1 MSTSRALENG
11 QNESNAAGGTRLVSR
26 RTVVRTGVTAAWSV
40 PLIQVVGAAPALA
53 VSGPKVQVTGG
64 QAVWDGNY
72 INVTVPL
79 TNSGTQ
85 QIDVITIT
93 LTFST
98 GLAPE
103 PNSAPGGWSASKPTM
118 FGGQTTITYTTS
130 TAKLRA
136 NRTISPMFVVK
147 DKDHKGA
154 AGSVTVAVVTSSGS
168 SGSGY
173 TIAAVTGGTGG
184 GKG

>member
-1 MSTSRALENG
+1 MTTSRALENG
-11 QNESNAAGGTRLVSR
+11 QNESNAAGGTRMISR

-53 VSGPKVQVTGG
+53 VSGSKIGVSGG

-79 TNSGTQ
+79 SNSGTQ
-85 QIDVITIT
+85 QIDTITIT

-98 GLAPE
+98 GLTPE
-103 PNSAPGGWSASKPTM
+103 PNSATGGWVASKPVVM
-118 FGGQTTITYTTS
+118 DGKTTITYSTT
-130 TAKLRA
+130 TARLRA
-136 NRTISPMFVVK
+136 GRTISPTFVVK

-168 SGSGY
+168 ASGFY
-173 TIAAVTGGTGG
+173 TIAAVTGGG
-184 GKG
+184 GKS

>member
-1 MSTSRALENG
+1 MI
-11 QNESNAAGGTRLVSR
+11 SR

-40 PLIQVVGAAPALA
+40 PVIQVVGAAPALA
-53 VSGPKVQVTGG
+53 VSGPKISVVGG

-79 TNSGTQ
+79 SNTGTQ
-85 QIDVITIT
+85 TIDSITIT

-98 GLAPE
+98 PLAPE
-103 PNSAPGGWSASKPTM
+103 PNSAPGGWAASTSVI
-118 FGGQTTITYTTS
+118 GGKTTITYTTS

-136 NRTISPMFVVK
+136 GGTISPTFVVK
-147 DKDHKGA
+147 DKDHKGM
-154 AGSVTVAVVTSSGS
+154 AGSVAVAVVTSTTSAGT
-168 SGSGY
+168 GY
-173 TIAAVTGGTGG
+173 TIAAVTGGSGG

>member
-11 QNESNAAGGTRLVSR
+11 QNESIASGGTRMISR
-26 RTVVRTGVTAAWSV
+26 RIVVRTGVTAAWSV

-53 VSGPKVQVTGG
+53 VSGPKIQVVGG

-79 TNSGTQ
+79 SNTGTQ

-98 GLAPE
+98 PLAPE
-103 PNSAPGGWSASKPTM
+103 PNDAPGGWAASSQVI
-118 FGGQTTITYTTS
+118 GGKTTITYTTS
-130 TAKLRA
+130 TARLRA
-136 NRTISPMFVVK
+136 GRSISPTFVVK

-154 AGSVTVAVVTSSGS
+154 AGSVTVAVVTSTS
-168 SGSGY
+168 SVGTGY
-173 TIAAVTGGTGG
+173 TIAAVTDGG
-184 GKG
+184 GKGK